1 MTTLHG
7 MRFLTEDRPENR
19 GFFSE
24 SVEVVVE
31 VMVNRQGQI
40 NHFDDLG
47 DDLRASSE
55 PCEKVTN
62 VAVVLFDRDGQVFAC
77 GEIAAAR
84 EASIA
89 LDAAHNSIFYMI
101 PSAAALAANLA
112 HGGPLSRSPPR
123 ACHQNG

>member
-1 MTTLHG
+1 MTHLVERDDNDVGFGRWLRKFARCVTH
-7 MRFLTEDRPENR
+7 PVENR
-19 GFFSE
+19 HIADAE
-24 SVEVVVE
+24 NARDRTKTDVAHCIQK
-31 VMVNRQGQI
+31 QGQRL
-40 NHFDDLG
+40 HRRRLATW
-47 DDLRASSE
+47 R
-55 PCEKVTN
+55 
-62 VAVVLFDRDGQVFAC
+62 RH